1 MGGVRR
7 PVRQLAAP
15 VLILALTILALA
27 ILALAILALAI
38 LALADP
44 GAGRSMGL
52 RHLGA
57 L

>member
-1 MGGVRR
+1 
-7 PVRQLAAP
+7 LAAP

-44 GAGRSMGL
+44 GARRSMGL

>member
-1 MGGVRR
+1 
-7 PVRQLAAP
+7 LAAP

-27 ILALAILALAI
+27 ILALAILALA
-38 LALADP
+38 DP
-44 GAGRSMGL
+44 GARRSMGL

>member
-1 MGGVRR
+1 
-7 PVRQLAAP
+7 LAAP